1 MNISE
6 IILNGSKILERKK
19 IQSHRLDS
27 ELIMSNLLG
36 QSREKILIND
46 NQNIPYL
53 TTKKFY
59 KLINRRSKNEPLA
72 YILNYKDFWL
82 HKFYVTKHSL
92 IPRPETELMIEMLS
106 KYFKSKSPEI
116 LDIGLGSGCIL
127 LSLLMELK
135 KARGVGLD
143 ISKNAIRV
151 AKKNSRNLMLD
162 NRIKFLNRSISDYLA
177 GKFDLIVSNPPYIN
191 TRQMAYLPPDVKNF
205 EPHVALNGG
214 YDGLDVI
221 RKVIYKSKSIL
232 KINGILAIE
241 IGNGQYKK
249 VSQILKEHKFRI
261 KFLIKDYKENIRS
274 VISEMQQ
281 Y

>member
-6 IILNGSKILERKK
+6 IIHSGSKILERKK

-36 QSREKILIND
+36 QRREKILIND

-53 TTKKFY
+53 ITKKFY
-59 KLINRRSKNEPLA
+59 KLIDKRSKNEPLA

-82 HKFYVTKHSL
+82 HKFYVNKHSL
-92 IPRPETELMIEMLS
+92 IPRPETELMIEILA
-106 KYFKSKSPEI
+106 KYLKSKSPFI
-116 LDIGLGSGCIL
+116 LDAGLGSGCIL
-127 LSLLMELK
+127 LSLLIELK

-143 ISKNAIRV
+143 ISKDAIKV

-162 NRIKFLNRSISDYLA
+162 NRIKFLNRSISDYLT
-177 GKFDLIVSNPPYIN
+177 GKFDLIVSNPPYIK

-241 IGNGQYKK
+241 VGYGQYKE
-249 VSQILKEHKFRI
+249 VSQILKKHKFRI

>member
-6 IILNGSKILERKK
+6 IIYSGSKILERKK

-36 QSREKILIND
+36 QRREKILIND

-53 TTKKFY
+53 ITKKFY
-59 KLINRRSKNEPLA
+59 KLIDKRSKNEPLA

-82 HKFYVTKHSL
+82 HKFYVNKHSL
-92 IPRPETELMIEMLS
+92 IPRPETELMIEILA
-106 KYFKSKSPEI
+106 KYFKSKSPFI
-116 LDIGLGSGCIL
+116 LDAGLGSGCIL
-127 LSLLMELK
+127 LSLLIELK

-143 ISKNAIRV
+143 ISKDAIKV

-162 NRIKFLNRSISDYLA
+162 NRIKFLNRSISDYLT
-177 GKFDLIVSNPPYIN
+177 GKFDLIVSNPPYIK

-241 IGNGQYKK
+241 VGYGQYKE
-249 VSQILKEHKFRI
+249 VSQILKKHKFRI